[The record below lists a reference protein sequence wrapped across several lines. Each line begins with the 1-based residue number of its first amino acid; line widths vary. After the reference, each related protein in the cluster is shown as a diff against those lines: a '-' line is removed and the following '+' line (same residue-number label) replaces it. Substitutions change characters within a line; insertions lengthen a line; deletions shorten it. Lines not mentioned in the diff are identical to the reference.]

1 MSILKHILLSA
12 VMATTG
18 LTNAY
23 AKDMQKIGVTLGS
36 LGNPFFVVVAKGIED
51 EAKKIN
57 PNAEIQSLGADYD
70 ISKQFSQ
77 IDNFISLGV
86 DLIVI
91 NAVDSVGMAQG
102 IQKAQKA
109 GIVVV
114 ALGEMI
120 KGADAYIGI
129 DNKQAGER
137 TCQYMVDKLGGK
149 GNVIIVNGPQV
160 SAVMDRVEG
169 CKEVLANAPDI
180 KLLSFDQNGKASRD
194 GGYDVTQGLLT
205 RFPEIN
211 GIFGMNDPVAI
222 GASLAAKNL
231 KYDNLVIVGVDGSP
245 DIEAALKDPTSMIYA
260 SGIQDPYAMGAGAV
274 DIGNKILQG
283 SAPEQRDVF
292 MESKVIT
299 RDNVNEYKGWT
310 APR

>member
-1 MSILKHILLSA
+1 MTTWKQIVLAGAMLA
-12 VMATTG
+12 TG
-18 LTNAY
+18 LTQGHAR
-23 AKDMQKIGVTLGS
+23 DLQKVGVTLGS
-36 LGNPFFVVVAKGIED
+36 LGNPFFVIVAKGIED

-57 PNAEIQSLGADYD
+57 PDVEVQSLGADYD

-77 IDNFISLGV
+77 IDSFISLGV

-91 NAVDSVGMAQG
+91 NAVDSIGMAQG

-114 ALGEMI
+114 ALGETI
-120 KGADAYIGI
+120 RGSDAYIGI
-129 DNKQAGER
+129 DNRQAGER
-137 TCQYMVDKLGGK
+137 TCQFMVDKLSGK

-169 CKEVLANAPDI
+169 CKETLAKAPDI

-194 GGYDVTQGLLT
+194 GGYEVTQGLLT
-205 RFPEIN
+205 RFPDVN

-231 KYDNLVIVGVDGSP
+231 KHDDLIIVGVDGSP

-260 SGIQDPYAMGAGAV
+260 SGVQDPYAMGAGAV
-274 DIGNKILQG
+274 DIGNKILHG
-283 SAPEQRDVF
+283 NPPEQRDVF

-299 RDNVNEYKGWT
+299 RENVNDYKGWAT
-310 APR
+310 PR